1 MSLFERCGD
10 YRFSCADGRH
20 DLADD
25 DRPSPTVFGSAKR
38 RGFETT
44 LGARRHF
51 RPYSG
56 SQNTVDKRDVELLK
70 VEQQSL
76 AFRIG
81 KTFGGR

>member
-44 LGARRHF
+44 
-51 RPYSG
+51 
-56 SQNTVDKRDVELLK
+56 
-70 VEQQSL
+70 
-76 AFRIG
+76 
-81 KTFGGR
+81 